1 MRTISLTL
9 MTLTLGLS
17 GIPMLV
23 EAHTDTVTSATPP
36 TPSAHIE
43 GELLQENTVLVSDP
57 SLDAY
62 FSRLAHL
69 HRDVV
74 GFSVSGPENNAV
86 FATATP
92 NEPAQTA
99 TH

>member
-1 MRTISLTL
+1 MRTITFTL
-9 MTLTLGLS
+9 MALTLGLS
-17 GIPMLV
+17 GIPVLAG
-23 EAHTDTVTSATPP
+23 AHTDTVTSATSP

-43 GELLQENTVLVSDP
+43 GELHQENTVLGNDP
-57 SLDAY
+57 SLDAF
-62 FSRLAHL
+62 FSRFAHL

-74 GFSVSGPENNAV
+74 GFSVSGPENNSV

-92 NEPAQTA
+92 NQPIQTA